1 MKYQYVSNLFCY
13 LIFTLSV
20 ISLPL
25 SATAA
30 IVRTDVVFYDL
41 ATASQ
46 RSYTVS
52 MHPTSGGTHVTLQR
66 SNDEYRLVTDVLAC
80 FNRQVSAG
88 AEGYLWWKTR
98 EAQHA
103 DPALSPFLNFTHNN
117 RLRVTMKPL
126 ANTQSLLLD
135 RDSLTVLVVDPTL
148 MKLGTEGCQR

>member
-13 LIFTLSV
+13 LIFTLSI

-30 IVRTDVVFYDL
+30 IVRTDFAFYDL

-66 SNDEYRLVTDVLAC
+66 NNEEYRLVTDVLAC
-80 FNRQVSAG
+80 FSRQASAR
-88 AEGYLWWKTR
+88 AEGYLWWKPR
-98 EAQHA
+98 EQLHA
-103 DPALSPFLNFTHNN
+103 DPALSSFLNFTQDNH
-117 RLRVTMKPL
+117 LRVAMKPL
-126 ANTQSLLLD
+126 PNSQSLLLD

-148 MKLGTEGCQR
+148 MTLGTAGCQR